1 MPLSAGKIERR
12 ETELSLGSYDSAV
25 EDAQN
30 PNPKL
35 DELLKRANSMPPP
48 KTSPKRPLEGPRH
61 SPSPKK
67 LAVEAPAEMAKDS
80 PRPKGSQSEGSPGP
94 SLSERSTP
102 VPAPAPKA
110 AKRGKSPTYWRPDLG
125 YVSGDSIF
133 KAPDRVL
140 QAPPLLRAESLWCSE
155 VLARSVG
162 SLQDGERSYLCCM
175 IGVWANAV

>member
-35 DELLKRANSMPPP
+35 DELLKLQKANSMPPP

-67 LAVEAPAEMAKDS
+67 VAVEAPAEMAKDS
-80 PRPKGSQSEGSPGP
+80 PRAKGSQSEGSPGP

-110 AKRGKSPTYWRPDLG
+110 AKSGKSPTYWRPDLG
-125 YVSGDSIF
+125 YVSGDLTVQLLKLPIECCRLRRYFEPKACGALKCSPEALALYKTENGRIF
-133 KAPDRVL
+133 A
-140 QAPPLLRAESLWCSE
+140 A
-155 VLARSVG
+155 
-162 SLQDGERSYLCCM
+162 
-175 IGVWANAV
+175 